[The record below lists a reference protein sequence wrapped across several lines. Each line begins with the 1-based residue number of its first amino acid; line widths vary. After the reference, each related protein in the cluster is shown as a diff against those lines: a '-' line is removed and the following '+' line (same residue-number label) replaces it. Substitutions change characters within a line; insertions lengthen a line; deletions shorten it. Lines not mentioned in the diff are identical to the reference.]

1 MSNTQ
6 YWFDRWEEARVK
18 GLPYTWFTSWDNY
31 NSVQRDNIASVK
43 ELVNKLGAKSV
54 LDFGCGYAEYNEVC
68 ENYTGVDIIPELI
81 NENKEKYPNKN
92 FDILP
97 CSFKDYDLI
106 FAVAVMHYLD
116 YHDFN
121 RYVSLFARHCKWFY
135 MQEVSEKN
143 DDHTVH
149 RDTGEII
156 DVVEYYGFRI
166 SECKD
171 RRFLFENNK
180 YSITL

>member
-1 MSNTQ
+1 MSNTK
-6 YWFDRWEEARVK
+6 YWFDRWDEAKAK

-31 NSVQRDNIASVK
+31 RSVQCDNVAFVK
-43 ELVNKLGAKSV
+43 ELVRRLGANSV

-68 ENYTGVDIIPELI
+68 EDYTGVDIIPELI
-81 NENKEKYPNKN
+81 NENKEKYHTKN

-97 CSFKDYDLI
+97 CAFKDYDLI
-106 FAVAVMHYLD
+106 FSIAVMHYLD

-143 DDHTVH
+143 DGHTIH

-156 DVVEYYGFRI
+156 DTVEYYGFRTI
-166 SECKD
+166 ECKD

-180 YSITL
+180 HSIAL